1 MLGSSLGFTPH
12 LVIIAQGEKMKS
24 FKLLTAICVCVLLVA
39 GTVSAK
45 DLKGQVGLGF
55 NSQLSQEGM
64 DSISAKYWLNDDLG
78 FQGIFG
84 FTFSDNYDE
93 IDMGGKVMYKL
104 IDEQN
109 MYVAGIG
116 GLGISHVDPD
126 RGDDDTGWWLSGGVG
141 LEYFF
146 SGLPNLGFST
156 EVSIVF
162 SDYRD
167 NSSFNTAADTAVSA
181 GIHYYFG
188 GSKLGGSQ

>member
-1 MLGSSLGFTPH
+1 
-12 LVIIAQGEKMKS
+12 MKV
-24 FKLLTAICVCVLLVA
+24 FKLLAIVCVCALLVA

-45 DLKGQVGLGF
+45 DLKGKVGLGF
-55 NSQLSQEGM
+55 NSQLSQTGM
-64 DSISAKYWLNDDLG
+64 DSVSAKYWVNNDLG

-84 FTFSDNYDE
+84 FTFSDDYDE
-93 IDMGGKVMYKL
+93 VDLGGKVMYKL
-104 IDEQN
+104 IDEEN

-116 GLGISHVDPD
+116 GLGMSRVDPD
-126 RGDDDTGWWLSGGVG
+126 VGDDDTGWWLSGGVG

-162 SDYRD
+162 SDYYD
-167 NSSFNTAADTAVSA
+167 NSSFNTAADTAISA

-188 GSKLGGSQ
+188 GPKIAK

>member
-1 MLGSSLGFTPH
+1 
-12 LVIIAQGEKMKS
+12 MKV
-24 FKLLTAICVCVLLVA
+24 FKLLGIICICSLLVD
-39 GTVSAK
+39 GTLYAK

-55 NSQLSQEGM
+55 NSQLSENGM
-64 DSISAKYWLNDDLG
+64 DSISAKYWVNNDLG

-93 IDMGGKVMYKL
+93 IDAGGKVLYKL

-116 GLGISHVDPD
+116 GLGLSRWDPEQ
-126 RGDDDTGWWLSGGVG
+126 GDSDTGWWLSGGVG

-188 GSKLGGSQ
+188 GPKVAK